1 MPLLRLRAHDVEPDP
16 LTSRFQPCRG
26 FVPLWNHRAMSIR
39 AADHLL
45 RYHLEIVVV
54 DDVLIY
60 AVNLDLC
67 SGNEWRQ
74 QTRDQVGRMMSK
86 KV

>member
-1 MPLLRLRAHDVEPDP
+1 MGRQQPRSAKMSVLRLRAHDVEPDP
-16 LTSRFQPCRG
+16 FTPGFQACRAL
-26 FVPLWNHRAMSIR
+26 VPLWNHGESSR

-54 DDVLIY
+54 RDVLIY

-67 SGNEWRQ
+67 SGMEKR
-74 QTRDQVGRMMSK
+74 
-86 KV
+86 